1 MRKHILLVCLSFAIS
16 QLIFS
21 QENKMASGKPG
32 IGKSSFIAELGGPGI
47 VFSANYD
54 TRFKQS
60 RLGIGGR
67 IGVGFASGWEQT
79 YDPVTGYP
87 NGEDV
92 TAITFPAQLNY
103 IFGKEGSPHTFEVGG
118 GITYVTRKMEIMNFY
133 DENETQLFGT
143 FSFMYRRQPVNG
155 GFSWRIGFT
164 PLVGKGY
171 IQAFGG
177 ASVGYNF

>member
-1 MRKHILLVCLSFAIS
+1 MRKQILFVCLSLAAS

-21 QENKMASGKPG
+21 QESKSGSGQPG

-60 RLGIGGR
+60 RLGVGGR
-67 IGVGFASGWEQT
+67 VGVGFVSGWEEK
-79 YDPVTGYP
+79 YDPVTGYYDS
-87 NGEDV
+87 EEI
-92 TAITFPAQLNY
+92 TAITFPVQLNY
-103 IFGKEGSPHTFEVGG
+103 IFGKEGSSHTFEVGG
-118 GITYVTRKMEIMNFY
+118 GITYVTKKMEIMNFY

-143 FSFMYRRQPVNG
+143 FCFMYRRQPING

-171 IQAFGG
+171 IQAFAG

>member
-1 MRKHILLVCLSFAIS
+1 MRKQIFFVCLSLIIS

-21 QENKMASGKPG
+21 QDNKMTSEKPS

-47 VFSANYD
+47 VFSANLD

-60 RLGIGGR
+60 RLGVGGR
-67 IGVGFASGWEQT
+67 VGIGFVSGWEQN
-79 YDPVTGYP
+79 YDPVTGYYD
-87 NGEDV
+87 GEDV
-92 TAITFPAQLNY
+92 TAITFPVQLNY
-103 IFGKEGSPHTFEVGG
+103 IFGKEGSAHTFEVGG
-118 GITYVTRKMEIMNFY
+118 GITYVTKKMEIMNFY
-133 DENETQLFGT
+133 DDNQTQLFGT
-143 FSFMYRRQPVNG
+143 FCFMYRRQPING

-164 PLVGKGY
+164 PMVGKGY